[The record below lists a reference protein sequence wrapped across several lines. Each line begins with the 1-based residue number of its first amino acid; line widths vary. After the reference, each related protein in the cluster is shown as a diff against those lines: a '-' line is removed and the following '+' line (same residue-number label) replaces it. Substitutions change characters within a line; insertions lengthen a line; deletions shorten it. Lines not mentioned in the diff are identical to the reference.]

1 MTGRL
6 RSTNVLVLARYGM
19 DEMHRKHPLVPTI
32 QGWRRSGQAQFIE
45 LQSLPPAAV
54 ADMVCAIF
62 EERQVSDEFRDFFHE
77 RSEGN
82 PFVLEEMLRDAVDR
96 GDIYRT
102 DSGWDR
108 KALAEIRIPRNVRD
122 TILHRLERL
131 DRKDVA
137 VLSAA
142 SVMGRSIDV
151 KSLSAVAGVDEEAVL
166 SALEASISAQL
177 LEEEDR
183 NSGRYR
189 FRHALTRESIYED
202 MVVPRRQQLHARVA
216 DVLAS
221 RPDRVAVD
229 LANHLL
235 MAGRYD
241 EAVGMCVAA
250 ADDAIRALAFRDAA
264 ELLERAAPYVPNPI
278 ERARM
283 LCRAA
288 DSYSTNN
295 QSATSNRLLEPA
307 IAELESAG
315 LDVEAA
321 GQRVLLGRC
330 FWELLRSDLAKEQF
344 ELAL

>member
-108 KALAEIRIPRNVRD
+108 KALTEMRIPRTVRAA
-122 TILHRLERL
+122 ILHRLERL
-131 DRKDVA
+131 RKEAVD

-142 SVMGRSIDV
+142 SVIGRAADI
-151 KSLSAVAGVDEEAVL
+151 KTLIGVTGMDEATVYA
-166 SALEASISAQL
+166 ALETCVTYQL
-177 LEEEDR
+177 LEGDER
-183 NSGRYR
+183 TSGKYQ
-189 FRHALTRESIYED
+189 FRHALTREAVYED
-202 MVVPRRQQLHARVA
+202 MIVPRRQQLHARGA
-216 DVLAS
+216 EFLAS
-221 RPDRVAVD
+221 RPDGAAVD
-229 LANHLL
+229 MAHHLL
-235 MAGRYD
+235 AAARYDGAGPVSAGR
-241 EAVGMCVAA
+241 G
-250 ADDAIRALAFRDAA
+250 
-264 ELLERAAPYVPNPI
+264 
-278 ERARM
+278 
-283 LCRAA
+283 
-288 DSYSTNN
+288 
-295 QSATSNRLLEPA
+295 
-307 IAELESAG
+307 G
-315 LDVEAA
+315 
-321 GQRVLLGRC
+321 
-330 FWELLRSDLAKEQF
+330 
-344 ELAL
+344 